1 MAMTTKTSLENKHFK
16 SSDCFVIIAFSS
28 HLLLLTEHA
37 ANGLVEGFEVNIE
50 NERFRS
56 CSIGINR
63 FRLVGLVELF
73 RVLLAKN
80 RFRLVWLLNFF
91 NPHQTGLKRLKKH
104 W

>member
-1 MAMTTKTSLENKHFK
+1 MQHGCRAKPLLALEGQSLKYSMN
-16 SSDCFVIIAFSS
+16 V
-28 HLLLLTEHA
+28 LL
-37 ANGLVEGFEVNIE
+37 
-50 NERFRS
+50 RS

-63 FRLVGLVELF
+63 FRLVGLVELLC
-73 RVLLAKN
+73 VLLAKN